1 MNLERKVNL
10 GITAG
15 LAAILAFGAYK
26 VTNHNSPPQRVQDSF
41 GLSAPIYSASNPIL
55 NNETQ
60 EPPYTIVGL
69 KYLRASA
76 PAEEFGQFINC
87 FDTPHTEFV
96 GTGESLGIFD
106 EPYHLMLRAVV
117 TSQEPISNIFVH
129 GIGASSNTRIRMRG
143 NSEMYARRYVQ
154 NERHVIEVY
163 LGYEQPQQPV
173 SETHGFTFWAED
185 QNNPQMKSEQFLID
199 IHFEEEE

>member
-15 LAAILAFGAYK
+15 LATILAFGAYK
-26 VTNHNSPPQRVQDSF
+26 VTNHNTPPQRVQDSF
-41 GLSAPIYSASNPIL
+41 GLSEPIS
-55 NNETQ
+55 Q
-60 EPPYTIVGL
+60 KPPYTIVGL

-96 GTGESLGIFD
+96 GTGESLGVFD
-106 EPYHLMLRAVV
+106 EPYRLMLRVVV

-129 GIGASSNTRIRMRG
+129 GIGVSANARIRLRG

-154 NERHVIEVY
+154 DDKHVIEVY
-163 LGYEQPQQPV
+163 MGYEQPLQPV
-173 SETHGFTFWAED
+173 SGTRGFTFWAEN
-185 QNNPQMKSEQFLID
+185 QNNPQIKSNPFNID
-199 IHFEEEE
+199 VIFEEDE